1 MNNKIIVERETFESK
16 GKTYYTYFIKG
27 QVRGKGVRVAVI
39 PPDKGGYAVLDIVF
53 GDAMEAELVAKPFE
67 IKDEKTGNVFA
78 GNTYAVQTVG
88 EDGEIYE
95 CAIKPYRSS
104 DKTLLNM
111 LLR

>member
-1 MNNKIIVERETFESK
+1 MNKIIVERETFESK

-27 QVRGKGVRVAVI
+27 QVRGKDVRVAVI
-39 PPDKGGYAVLDIVF
+39 PPDKGG
-53 GDAMEAELVAKPFE
+53 
-67 IKDEKTGNVFA
+67 
-78 GNTYAVQTVG
+78 YAVQTVG